1 MKPLGVRT
9 QLALFYAVVV
19 GEVLSILGA
28 LFYNT
33 LTLRLERGFNAELDE
48 RSAALRGYLEFK
60 EGKPVLQYNTSDP
73 EESYFIRTATR
84 YYQVYDCTSGD
95 LLVQSPELD
104 LLGVSLSPEQ
114 VRDLSTHPRFTEL
127 DTSQGRLRF
136 HNYVIRDRRHHPY
149 LVQVGASLAYV
160 DSTRQELLGTLL
172 LIVPAG
178 VLFAGLAGWWMA
190 RSALKPVE
198 ALTAGAREFNIS
210 RLDRRLPLRGTG
222 DELDRLA
229 ETFNQVFERLESAV
243 EQMRQFTASISHE
256 LRTPLTALR
265 GEAEVTLL
273 RARSAE
279 DYRQVLVSQLEEFDK
294 LTRMINELLI
304 LARAEAGEIHLERK
318 PTDLAAMV
326 CSLAEAM
333 ELVAASKNLALQ
345 VEARQP
351 VIVAGDARWLERLVL
366 NLLDNAIKFTP
377 AGGKVDLEAREE
389 NGQARLTIRDT
400 GVGIPAEA
408 LPHVFERFFR
418 ADPSRSRQ
426 VDGAGLGLSLV
437 QWIVREHSGEVKV
450 ESQPGSGTRV
460 TVRLPLAAA
469 SGTLVQ

>member
-19 GEVLSILGA
+19 GIVLSLLGA
-28 LFYNT
+28 LFYHT
-33 LTLRLERGFNAELDE
+33 LTLRLERSINAELDE
-48 RSAALRGYLEFK
+48 RAAALRGYLQFK
-60 EGKPVLQYNTSDP
+60 DDKPILHYNTDDP

-84 YYQVYDCTSGD
+84 YYQVYDSPTGE

-104 LLGVSLSPEQ
+104 LLGMSLPPEE
-114 VRDLSTHPRFTEL
+114 VRTLSARPHFTEL

-136 HNYVIRDRRHHPY
+136 HNYVIHDRKHHPY
-149 LVQVGASLAYV
+149 LVQVGTSLAAV
-160 DSTRQELLGTLL
+160 DATREELLATLL

-190 RSALKPVE
+190 RSALKPIQ

-229 ETFNQVFERLESAV
+229 DTFNQVFERLETAV

-273 RARSAE
+273 RAGSAE

-304 LARAEAGEIHLERK
+304 LARAEAGEIRLEKK

-326 CSLAEAM
+326 RSLAEAM
-333 ELVAASKNLALQ
+333 ELVAASKDLQLQ
-345 VEARQP
+345 V
-351 VIVAGDARWLERLVL
+351 DAREPVVVAADAQWLERVVL

-377 AGGKVDLEAREE
+377 AGGKIDVAASAE
-389 NGQARLTIRDT
+389 NGEARLTICDT
-400 GVGIPAEA
+400 GVGIPPEA
-408 LPHVFERFFR
+408 LPHIFERFYR
-418 ADPSRSRQ
+418 ADPSRSKQ
-426 VDGAGLGLSLV
+426 VDGAGLGLALV
-437 QWIVREHSGEVKV
+437 QWIVREHHGDVRV
-450 ESQPGSGTRV
+450 ESEPGRGTRV
-460 TVRLPLAAA
+460 TVRLPKAD
-469 SGTLVQ
+469 